1 MTSIA
6 SRRATHPRRR
16 ATRSLALRIAA
27 TLIATAAGVGLSGCA
42 SGRAATGSA
51 ADAGRGEVEALRDVY
66 APYFAIGAAVQPQ
79 TLTTHRSILT
89 THMSSLTAENH
100 MKLHMLRPSSGV
112 VDYSGADLIVA
123 FAAEHGMRV
132 RGHALLWHEAAPA
145 WFFLD
150 DTGAPASREVVR
162 ERLKNHVTELV
173 GRYGGRIYAW
183 DVVNEAINDSPSPR
197 LRQTQ
202 WMDVLGP
209 DYIADVFRWA
219 HEADPDA
226 LLFYNDYSMVEP
238 GKRDRTVAL
247 LRDLLTD
254 GVPVHGVGM
263 QGHWTLQWPP
273 TREIERSIRAFA
285 DLGLRVEITELD
297 VSFYDWNDRTTRYDR
312 FTPEMD
318 RALADRYGEIFEV
331 LRRHADAIDAVTFWG
346 AADDV
351 SWLNYIPVRDRPN
364 YPLLF
369 DRSHRPKAAFFA
381 VTRF

>member
-1 MTSIA
+1 MTSVG
-6 SRRATHPRRR
+6 SRHESQPRRAR
-16 ATRSLALRIAA
+16 A
-27 TLIATAAGVGLSGCA
+27 LITAVTAALAVVALGTTAGLSGCA
-42 SGRAATGSA
+42 SGPSAAGSA
-51 ADAGRGEVEALRDVY
+51 AGAGRGDMQALRDVY

-79 TLTTHRSILT
+79 TLDSHREILT
-89 THMSSLTAENH
+89 GHMSSLTAENH

-112 VDYSGADLIVA
+112 VDYTGADRIVA
-123 FAAEHGMRV
+123 FATEHGMRV
-132 RGHALLWHEAAPA
+132 RGHTLLWHEAAPA

-150 DTGAPASREVVR
+150 DSGAPASRETVR
-162 ERLKNHVTELV
+162 ERLRLHVTELV
-173 GRYGGRIYAW
+173 GRYRGRIYAW

-197 LRQTQ
+197 LRQTP
-202 WMDVLGP
+202 WLDVLGP

-247 LRDLLTD
+247 LRDLLAR
-254 GVPVHGVGM
+254 GVPIHGVGM

-273 TREIERSIRAFA
+273 TREIERSIHAFA

-297 VSFYDWNDRTTRYDR
+297 VSFYDWNDRATRYDR
-312 FTPEMD
+312 FTPDMD
-318 RALADRYGEIFEV
+318 QALAARYGEIFEV
-331 LRRHADAIDAVTFWG
+331 FRRNADAIDAVTFWG